1 MPSRRHVLKAGLAS
15 LALPDLLRLQA
26 SSPTANDTAVIFV
39 LQEGGA
45 SQFETWD
52 PKPDGDSAI
61 RGEFQAI
68 RTAVPGTHFS
78 ELMVEQARIAD
89 KMTILRSIHHPSTQH
104 SSSVHLMKTGYYCSP
119 PAESNEMP
127 AAGAI
132 VSKLCGPVRP
142 NIPPYAVIS
151 SGERYDGPLYLG
163 AAYSPFTIK
172 SNDEKPKLQ
181 IPRLSLIEGLIG
193 EKLHDRTSLL
203 REFDKTRRVLDA
215 KGEAAALTEYQ
226 KQAVELVT
234 GPAARKALD
243 LDAEPTKVRDQ
254 YGRNYLGE
262 RFLLARRMIEH
273 GSRFV
278 SVGTFNWD
286 HHGELWK
293 DMRKRAPAF
302 DRALASLIADLFDRG
317 MNQRV
322 LVVVIGEFGRTPVIS
337 TLPGSTPGRDHWGDV
352 MSVALA
358 GGSARGGQVVG
369 SSDAKG
375 GRPLASPYRFEC
387 VLALMYRHLGIDPAL
402 TFPDHS
408 GRPRNILDIRDRIK
422 ELEG

>member
-1 MPSRRHVLKAGLAS
+1 MLSRRHVLKAGLAS
-15 LALPDLLRLQA
+15 LALPEALRLQA
-26 SSPTANDTAVIFV
+26 ASSTANDAAVIFV

-52 PKPDGDSAI
+52 PKPDADSAI
-61 RGEFQAI
+61 RGEFQPI

-104 SSSVHLMKTGYYCSP
+104 SSSVHLMKTGYYCRP
-119 PAESNEMP
+119 DATVNEMP
-127 AAGAI
+127 AAGSIAA
-132 VSKLCGPVRP
+132 KLCGPVRP
-142 NIPPYAVIS
+142 QVPPYALLYV
-151 SGERYDGPLYLG
+151 GERYDGPLYLG
-163 AAYSPFTIK
+163 SAYSPFTVK
-172 SNDEKPKLQ
+172 NDEDKPKLQ
-181 IPRLSLIEGLIG
+181 PPRVSLIDGLTG
-193 EKLHDRTSLL
+193 EALHDRTRLL
-203 REFDKTRRVLDA
+203 SDFERTRKVLDA
-215 KGEAAALTEYQ
+215 KGEAAALSEYQ
-226 KQAVELVT
+226 RQAVDLVT
-234 GPAARKALD
+234 GPAARRALD

-254 YGRNYLGE
+254 YGRNYQGE
-262 RFLLARRMIEH
+262 RFLLARRLIEH

-278 SVGTFNWD
+278 TVGTHDWD
-286 HHGELWK
+286 QHGELWK
-293 DMRKRAPAF
+293 TMRKRVPAF
-302 DRALASLIADLFDRG
+302 DRGLASLIADLHDRG
-317 MNQRV
+317 LDRRV
-322 LVVVIGEFGRTPVIS
+322 LVVVVGEFGRTPVIS

-358 GGSARGGQVVG
+358 GGGFPGGQVIG

-375 GRPLASPYRFEC
+375 AVPRSSPYRLEC

-408 GRPRNILDIRDRIK
+408 GRPRNILEIRDRIK

>member
-1 MPSRRHVLKAGLAS
+1 VLKAGLAA
-15 LALPDLLRLQA
+15 LALPQLLQA
-26 SSPTANDTAVIFV
+26 EAGSRNDNAVIFV

-52 PKPDGDSAI
+52 PKPDAGSEI
-61 RGEFQAI
+61 RGEFQPI
-68 RTAVPGTHFS
+68 RTAVPGTLFS

-89 KMTILRSIHHPSTQH
+89 KLTIIRSLHHPSTQH

-119 PAESNEMP
+119 PAEVNEMP

-132 VSKLCGPVRP
+132 VSKLCGSVVP
-142 NIPPYAVIS
+142 NVPPYAVLS

-163 AAYSPFTIK
+163 SAYSPFTVK
-172 SNDEKPKLQ
+172 NDEDKPKLK
-181 IPRLSLIEGLIG
+181 IPHLSLVEGLTG
-193 EKLHDRTSLL
+193 EQLRDRTGLL
-203 REFDKTRRVLDA
+203 KNFDQTRRVLDNA
-215 KGEAAALTEYQ
+215 GDAAALGQYQ
-226 KQAVELVT
+226 KKALELVT
-234 GPAARKALD
+234 GPAAKRALD
-243 LDAEPTKVRDQ
+243 LDAEPAKVRDQ
-254 YGRNYLGE
+254 YGRNYMGE

-278 SVGTFNWD
+278 TIGTFGWD

-317 MNQRV
+317 LDRRV
-322 LVVVIGEFGRTPVIS
+322 LVVVVGEFGRTPVIS
-337 TLPGSTPGRDHWGDV
+337 SLPNSTPGRDHWGDV

-358 GGSARGGQVVG
+358 GGGFPGGQVVG

-375 GRPLASPYRFEC
+375 GRPRSSPYRLEC
-387 VLALMYRHLGIDPAL
+387 FLALMYRHLGIDPAI
-402 TFPDHS
+402 TFPDHT

>member
-1 MPSRRHVLKAGLAS
+1 MPTRRHVLKAGLAS
-15 LALPDLLRLQA
+15 LAIPQLVEA
-26 SSPTANDTAVIFV
+26 TSATSNDTAVIFV
-39 LQEGGA
+39 MQEGGA

-52 PKPDGDSAI
+52 PKPDAGSEI
-61 RGEFQAI
+61 RGEFQPI
-68 RTAVPGTHFS
+68 RTAVPGTLFS

-119 PAESNEMP
+119 PAEHNEMP

-132 VSKLCGPVRP
+132 VSKLCGPVLP
-142 NIPPYAVIS
+142 NVPPYAVIS

-172 SNDEKPKLQ
+172 SDDEKPKLR
-181 IPRLSLIEGLIG
+181 IPHVSLIKGLTG
-193 EKLHDRTSLL
+193 EQLRDRTGLL
-203 REFDKTRRVLDA
+203 QSFDQTRRVLDA

-226 KQAVELVT
+226 KKALELVT
-234 GPAARKALD
+234 GPAAKRALD

-278 SVGTFNWD
+278 SVGTFGWD

-317 MNQRV
+317 LDRRV
-322 LVVVIGEFGRTPVIS
+322 LVVVLGEFGRTPAIS
-337 TLPGSTPGRDHWGDV
+337 SLPNSTPGRDHWGDV

-358 GGSARGGQVVG
+358 GGGFRGGQVVG

-375 GRPLASPYRFEC
+375 GRPLSSPYRFEC
-387 VLALMYRHLGIDPAL
+387 VLALMYRHLGIDPAI
-402 TFPDHS
+402 TFPEHS
-408 GRPRNILDIRDRIK
+408 GRARNILDILDRIK
-422 ELEG
+422 EFEG